1 MKPAKTDG
9 ALESK
14 KQRKREGESGELR
27 CGLLRSKFIES
38 EALIDSDE
46 DMEGDDEE
54 LDELQKIDEEEELAA
69 LDFINDSS
77 QLGYS
82 QDELDKVDPG
92 ESQTLHRMFDVE
104 NERKRQFSTPIFN
117 RRMRIRRDTIDSQDS
132 DAWGASPSSSKRS
145 SLKGLGNC
153 HFIRSVIE
161 HARQG
166 GDAEDIEALY
176 NEIAKNPSQDEDAD
190 EERMRA
196 QPAAPSRGPII
207 MEYVPSDED

>member
-1 MKPAKTDG
+1 M
-9 ALESK
+9 
-14 KQRKREGESGELR
+14 
-27 CGLLRSKFIES
+27 
-38 EALIDSDE
+38 IDSDE

-54 LDELQKIDEEEELAA
+54 LDGLQRIDEEEELAA

-77 QLGYS
+77 QLGHA
-82 QDELDKVDPG
+82 QDELDRVDPG

-117 RRMRIRRDTIDSQDS
+117 RRMRRRRDTIDSQDS
-132 DAWGASPSSSKRS
+132 DAWGASPSSSNRS

-176 NEIAKNPSQDEDAD
+176 KEIAKNASQNDSQNEDAD

-196 QPAAPSRGPII
+196 QPVAPSRGPII